1 MAPRGSL
8 CSGYLQTALLVI
20 ESRQADAERAERIGR
35 QPADGSHHRQVA
47 RLAYLKAG
55 DRSFDAVQ
63 GIEESAGAGDRDVG
77 GADANLGGLGVKQ
90 LKRAIFADPVALDR
104 AATQRFVLERQR
116 RKRTEPGANVVREAT
131 VN

>member
-1 MAPRGSL
+1 
-8 CSGYLQTALLVI
+8 
-20 ESRQADAERAERIGR
+20 
-35 QPADGSHHRQVA
+35 
-47 RLAYLKAG
+47 
-55 DRSFDAVQ
+55 
-63 GIEESAGAGDRDVG
+63 
-77 GADANLGGLGVKQ
+77 LGGLRIEQ